1 MENKENE
8 KESNETIIS
17 ENNIKI
23 PIYLNGEKYIINIY
37 PSKDNINI
45 IFKLEKV
52 KIITYYFLAK
62 FDLKDFQKIN
72 KIFIFDKNINDI
84 FTSLNLLCR
93 NYIINLESTI
103 KEYKMIIVFQSKE
116 NKKIKFTLFKK
127 IVSQE
132 KINPLLGGQIEDNK
146 IKLNILRNQ
155 IIKIEKSSK
164 LKNEIIS
171 KIKVSLSNINN
182 KLNNIST
189 INLNN
194 LNISNSTV
202 STKNSS
208 SIETISNPENNNNI
222 NNIEDDYP
230 EEKDIKKEK
239 EKEIEKEKEKEKEKD
254 KNTQNTQN
262 KKEKEK
268 DNKNANNNNNNTF
281 FCYDSSQNKKIIE
294 FLIILNVVT
303 ILIVLYILGSNHNL
317 RINLEFEPQYYESDN
332 ERLGYLSYM
341 DNSRNNDNFRDIF
354 QENLDMQK
362 NMDEG
367 GITNSK
373 VKKEFIENK
382 KKKLQDRIYNLYE
395 Y

>member
-239 EKEIEKEKEKEKEKD
+239 EKEIEKEKEKD

>member
-132 KINPLLGGQIEDNK
+132 RINPLLGGQIEDNK

-171 KIKVSLSNINN
+171 KIKVSLSNINK

-239 EKEIEKEKEKEKEKD
+239 EKEIEKEKEKEKD

>member
-23 PIYLNGEKYIINIY
+23 QNYLNGEKYIINIY

-62 FDLKDFQKIN
+62 FDLKNLKKIN

-239 EKEIEKEKEKEKEKD
+239 EKEIEKEKEKEKD

>member
-93 NYIINLESTI
+93 NYIINLESTN

-155 IIKIEKSSK
+155 IIKIDKSSK
-164 LKNEIIS
+164 LKNGIIS

-239 EKEIEKEKEKEKEKD
+239 EKEIEKEKEKEKD

>member
-93 NYIINLESTI
+93 NYIINLESTN

-239 EKEIEKEKEKEKEKD
+239 EKEIEKEKEKEKD
-254 KNTQNTQN
+254 KNTQNAQN

>member
-52 KIITYYFLAK
+52 KIITYYFLSK

-239 EKEIEKEKEKEKEKD
+239 EKEIEKEKEKEKD

>member
-93 NYIINLESTI
+93 NYIINLESTN

-239 EKEIEKEKEKEKEKD
+239 EKEIEKEKEKEKD

-268 DNKNANNNNNNTF
+268 DNKSTNNNNTF

-317 RINLEFEPQYYESDN
+317 RINLEFEPQFYESDN

>member
-93 NYIINLESTI
+93 NYIINLESTN

-171 KIKVSLSNINN
+171 KIKVSLSNINK

-239 EKEIEKEKEKEKEKD
+239 EKEIEKEKEKEKD

>member
-93 NYIINLESTI
+93 NYIINLESTN

-132 KINPLLGGQIEDNK
+132 RINPLLGGQIEDNK

-171 KIKVSLSNINN
+171 KIKVSLSNINK

-239 EKEIEKEKEKEKEKD
+239 EKEIEKEKEKEKD

>member
-93 NYIINLESTI
+93 NYIINLESTN

-171 KIKVSLSNINN
+171 KIKVSLSNINK

-239 EKEIEKEKEKEKEKD
+239 EKEIEKEKEKD

>member
-93 NYIINLESTI
+93 NYIINLESTN

-171 KIKVSLSNINN
+171 KIKVSLSSINN

-239 EKEIEKEKEKEKEKD
+239 EKEIEKEKEKEKD

-268 DNKNANNNNNNTF
+268 DNKNANNYNNNTF

>member
-93 NYIINLESTI
+93 NYIINLESTN

-239 EKEIEKEKEKEKEKD
+239 EKEIEKEKEKEKD

>member
-93 NYIINLESTI
+93 NYIINLESTN

-239 EKEIEKEKEKEKEKD
+239 EKEIEKEKEKEKD

-373 VKKEFIENK
+373 VKKEYIENK
-382 KKKLQDRIYNLYE
+382 KKKLRDRIYNLYE

>member
-93 NYIINLESTI
+93 NYIINLESTN

-171 KIKVSLSNINN
+171 KIKVSLSSINN

-239 EKEIEKEKEKEKEKD
+239 EKEIEKEKEKEKD

>member
-93 NYIINLESTI
+93 NYIINLESTN

-155 IIKIEKSSK
+155 IIKIDKSSK
-164 LKNEIIS
+164 LKNDIIS

-239 EKEIEKEKEKEKEKD
+239 EKEIEKEKEKEKD

>member
-62 FDLKDFQKIN
+62 FDLKDFQKIY

-93 NYIINLESTI
+93 NYIINLESTN

-155 IIKIEKSSK
+155 IIKIDKSSK
-164 LKNEIIS
+164 LKNGIIS

-239 EKEIEKEKEKEKEKD
+239 EKEIEKEKEKEKD

>member
-93 NYIINLESTI
+93 NYIINLESTN

-171 KIKVSLSNINN
+171 KIKVSLSSINN

-239 EKEIEKEKEKEKEKD
+239 EKEIEKEKEKD

>member
-93 NYIINLESTI
+93 NYIINLESTN

-171 KIKVSLSNINN
+171 KIKVSLSNINK

-239 EKEIEKEKEKEKEKD
+239 EKEIEKEKEKEKD

-362 NMDEG
+362 NIDEG

>member
-239 EKEIEKEKEKEKEKD
+239 EKEIEKEKEKEKD

-268 DNKNANNNNNNTF
+268 DNKSTNNNNTF